1 MALFGSNPL
10 FDMLKKDHQTVKDLF
25 EQFEHAEDGRTKQR
39 IMHEAIQELEV
50 HARLEESLIY
60 PAIREEIDD
69 EDVMDEALEE
79 HHVAHVLLN
88 ELKRMRSLNGRYEA
102 KFKVLGESIK
112 HHIKEEEGSMF
123 PKAEKLELDWKE
135 LAEKALTRKEG
146 LMARRGNSGTQGK
159 GKRSGKQT
167 TKSRHL
173 RKAA

>member
-1 MALFGSNPL
+1 MALFGSNPVL
-10 FDMLKKDHQTVKDLF
+10 DMLKKDHEKVKDLF

-39 IMHEAIQELEV
+39 IILEAIEELDV
-50 HARLEESLIY
+50 HASLEESLIY
-60 PAIREEIDD
+60 PAIRKEIDD

-88 ELKRMRSLNGRYEA
+88 ELKRMRSSNGRYDA
-102 KFKVLGESIK
+102 KFKVLGESVK

-135 LAEKALTRKEG
+135 LAEKALSRKET
-146 LMARRGNSGTQGK
+146 LMARKGNSRTK
-159 GKRSGKQT
+159 GKTGARRGQKA
-167 TKSRHL
+167 KRKHL